1 MPRDGGRGEPVDKQ
15 ADLRSEVDEPILK
28 IVARCGH
35 NSPNAAMAADAC
47 LTEVAR
53 VGYASTRD
61 SSRGGGSMAR
71 LIRLTLFLAL
81 AAALVVGGSW
91 ALAYNG
97 VATLLGD
104 PPPQMGIQTTTF
116 LWDGLTQMEG
126 APRVWCFAFYPTLIP
141 GAQSVR
147 IYVTPTGRVI
157 QTEPADLAVRV
168 KELH

>member
-1 MPRDGGRGEPVDKQ
+1 M
-15 ADLRSEVDEPILK
+15 S
-28 IVARCGH
+28 
-35 NSPNAAMAADAC
+35 
-47 LTEVAR
+47 
-53 VGYASTRD
+53 
-61 SSRGGGSMAR
+61 R
-71 LIRLTLFLAL
+71 LIGFTFILAL

-126 APRVWCFAFYPTLIP
+126 APRVWCFAYYPTLIP

-147 IYVTPTGRVI
+147 IYVTPMGRVRHWTFYI
-157 QTEPADLAVRV
+157 LPYRASLQSTARV
-168 KELH
+168 SPQRPQLSSTCSRLSGIRARQVGHTA

>member
-1 MPRDGGRGEPVDKQ
+1 M
-15 ADLRSEVDEPILK
+15 S
-28 IVARCGH
+28 
-35 NSPNAAMAADAC
+35 
-47 LTEVAR
+47 
-53 VGYASTRD
+53 
-61 SSRGGGSMAR
+61 R
-71 LIRLTLFLAL
+71 LIGFTFILAL

-126 APRVWCFAFYPTLIP
+126 APRVWCFAYYPTLIP

-147 IYVTPTGRVI
+147 IYVTPMGRVI
-157 QTEPADLAVRV
+157 QTEPADLAARV
-168 KELH
+168 KKVHDTGY